1 MGTRKNCRKTSAIVL
16 GMAVLLLASPAFP
29 EYPDKPITIYCG
41 YGPGASTDISSRSLA
56 SGLEKMW
63 GVPVVVENKPGGGT
77 TVCAGLVASKK
88 PDGYTLGVISEGALT
103 ANPLLQKLA
112 YDPLKDFTFLAQYAT
127 YFGSFVVRSDSP
139 WKTLDEFI
147 AHAKAHPGMSY
158 TSTGMYTRQQ
168 ISAELL
174 AQCKGLIFRHVPT
187 KGGTDASTMLMGGH
201 ADFSTGSS
209 QIVYV
214 RQGVFRLLVQ
224 VNAEKRNPSF
234 ADVPTLREIGCPD
247 VPPAGID
254 VIAPKGLSPAIS
266 QKLGEAIRKVTLEP
280 SFQKVLISFDVP
292 YDYLDQE
299 GLEKKVSK
307 EYEWFK
313 GYLQKS
319 GIKTTK

>member
-41 YGPGASTDISSRSLA
+41 YGPGASTDVSSRSLA